1 MTNSKNTIDDVTT
14 LRRDYLQKTLHE
26 GDLPQNPM
34 DALSLWLTDAI
45 HLDATDANAM
55 TLSTMSLEGY
65 PTSRIVLARGISQS
79 GVRFFTN
86 YNSSKGLEIE
96 QNQKVSASFFWQQLE
111 RQIRIQGTISKISA
125 KESDDYFSSRPRE
138 SQIGAWAS
146 PQSKIIKNRE
156 ELEISFQKFA
166 KQFENTKVIPRP
178 PHWGGYQIFPIKV
191 EFWQGRTSRLHDRLE
206 AHLQNEQ
213 WHWQRLA
220 P

>member
-1 MTNSKNTIDDVTT
+1 MSDSNDTRNDVST
-14 LRRDYLQKTLHE
+14 LRRDYHQKTLQE

-34 DALSLWLTDAI
+34 DALSLWLADAI

-86 YNSSKGLEIE
+86 YNSAKGQEIE
-96 QNQKVSASFFWQQLE
+96 KCTKVSASFYWPQLE
-111 RQIRIQGTISKISA
+111 RQIRILGTIAKISD
-125 KESDDYFSSRPRE
+125 EDSDAYFASRPRD

-146 PQSKIIKNRE
+146 PQSKMIAHRE
-156 ELEISFQKFA
+156 ELEISFQKHA
-166 KQFENTKVIPRP
+166 KQFENTKLIPRP
-178 PHWGGYQIFPIKV
+178 KNWGGYQIYPMKV

-206 AHLQNEQ
+206 AHLQNNQ
-213 WHWQRLA
+213 WQWQRLA